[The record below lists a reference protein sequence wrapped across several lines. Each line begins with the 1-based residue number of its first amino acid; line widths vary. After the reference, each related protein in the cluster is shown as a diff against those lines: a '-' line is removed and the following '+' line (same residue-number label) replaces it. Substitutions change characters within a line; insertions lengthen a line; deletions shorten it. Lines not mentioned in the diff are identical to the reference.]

1 MLSVFAQT
9 KKQNQCECISSVHG
23 GEGTTPI
30 KHTNIEIDNPFIK
43 IVYRQT
49 ILGYV

>member
-1 MLSVFAQT
+1 MSIF
-9 KKQNQCECISSVHG
+9 G

>member
-1 MLSVFAQT
+1 MKNKNS
-9 KKQNQCECISSVHG
+9 QCKSIGCFPG